1 MYNIRTIE
9 REVLEKLRL
18 LFGAIGFSVELPS
31 FANSKW
37 FPDFVVSKRY
47 AKESYKIGVEL
58 KTYKKADRTLS
69 DVIRQLIMR
78 VENDVSFDKLVLLL
92 DDSQMSKRERD
103 RLLLSNINLLRNPT
117 KTEIKF
123 LSELEQWVDEIKI
136 INSKEFE
143 KDSVMILFKNLC
155 SQLIYKIL
163 EHPDA
168 LQALEWR
175 DLERVLAEIFEKMN
189 FNVTLTPCS
198 KDGGKDIILDCEV
211 DSIKKHFIIE
221 VKHWS
226 SNEKVGSS
234 IVKQFVQVVVNEKQ
248 DKGLLLS
255 TYGFTKKYYE
265 TLTEFERTKIN
276 FGDQDKIVDLCK
288 AYERIDNGLW
298 LPTNLN
304 EELLRNTISWEI

>member
-1 MYNIRTIE
+1 
-9 REVLEKLRL
+9 
-18 LFGAIGFSVELPS
+18 
-31 FANSKW
+31 
-37 FPDFVVSKRY
+37 
-47 AKESYKIGVEL
+47 
-58 KTYKKADRTLS
+58 
-69 DVIRQLIMR
+69 
-78 VENDVSFDKLVLLL
+78 
-92 DDSQMSKRERD
+92 
-103 RLLLSNINLLRNPT
+103 
-117 KTEIKF
+117 
-123 LSELEQWVDEIKI
+123 
-136 INSKEFE
+136 
-143 KDSVMILFKNLC
+143 MILFKNLC

-221 VKHWS
+221 VKHWR
-226 SNEKVGSS
+226 SNEKVGSG